1 MRPGLLP
8 YFFRQAGAN
17 VRNNPMVHG
26 IGLVTMVI
34 SFLIFGSFLLLFVN
48 VNVLIDR
55 WGHSL
60 SMSVYLEDGVS
71 QSQTENIRARIEG
84 LPGAEVRS
92 YISKEKALADFRAAL
107 GPRAGL
113 LDGLSSNPLPASME
127 VVFGEEAGHLE
138 PAEVKVAL
146 EALEGVEEVQYSRE
160 WVRRFE
166 GAMRMVQM
174 VGFII
179 GGLLCLGVLFIV
191 TNTIKMT
198 IYGRKEEIEILQL
211 VGATGWFVK
220 TPFLLEGVI
229 QGALSGIVSIGGLYL
244 AYLVLSWKRF
254 YILGAAAID
263 FIFIPP
269 SYAFSLFLISVFFG
283 LLGSFIAVGQFFDV

>member
-17 VRNNPMVHG
+17 VRNNPLVHG

-34 SFLIFGSFLLLFVN
+34 SFLIFGAFLLLFVN
-48 VNVLIDR
+48 INELIDR
-55 WGHSL
+55 WGHTL

-71 QSQTENIRARIEG
+71 RTQTENIRAQIEG

-92 YISKEKALADFRAAL
+92 YITKEKALADFKTAL

-113 LDGLSSNPLPASME
+113 LDGLSSNPLPASVE
-127 VVFGEEAGHLE
+127 VVFGEEAGNLDPEKIKLVLE
-138 PAEVKVAL
+138 E
-146 EALEGVEEVQYSRE
+146 LEGVEEVQYSGE

-166 GAMRMVQM
+166 GALRMVQM
-174 VGFII
+174 VGFIM
-179 GGLLCLGVLFIV
+179 GGLLCLGILFIV

-211 VGATGWFVK
+211 VGATDWFVK
-220 TPFLLEGVI
+220 SPFLLEGVI
-229 QGALSGIVSIGGLYL
+229 QGALSGVVSIGALYI

-254 YILGAAAID
+254 YILGASAVD
-263 FIFIPP
+263 FVFIPP
-269 SYAFSLFLISVFFG
+269 SYAVAIFVISVFFG
-283 LLGSFIAVGQFFDV
+283 LLGSFIAVGRFFDV

>member
-1 MRPGLLP
+1 MRPGLIP

-34 SFLIFGSFLLLFVN
+34 SFLIFGAFLLLFVN
-48 VNVLIDR
+48 VNALIDR

-71 QSQTENIRARIEG
+71 QAQIETIRARIEG
-84 LPGAEVRS
+84 LPGAEIQAQ
-92 YISKEKALADFRAAL
+92 ISKEKALADFRAAL

-254 YILGAAAID
+254 YILGVAAID
-263 FIFIPP
+263 FTFIPP
-269 SYAFSLFLISVFFG
+269 SYAFFLFLISVFFG
-283 LLGSFIAVGQFFDV
+283 LLGSFIAVGRFFDV